1 MKTLLKHIAVF
12 ILLISVLACT
22 PKNTLQSYFVENEEA
37 TAFVSMDIPISYLNS
52 KKIVLS
58 EDQSNAIDSIEKLNM
73 IAYSLADG
81 SQEEFESELVK
92 IKEILKSDIYNDLM
106 RMGNSSD
113 GKAQISYI
121 GDDSEIDELII
132 FGYSFKKGFA
142 VVRVLGDNMQ
152 LSKILQLGD
161 VINQLDTENTN
172 IDSFMKYLL

>member
-106 RMGNSSD
+106 RMGN
-113 GKAQISYI
+113 
-121 GDDSEIDELII
+121 DSEIDELII